1 MGNDIKQWIEID
13 PLDTLFLR
21 GSEPMVAG
29 QNHEVRSVFPPM
41 PSTILGAL
49 RTAILTQRGVD
60 LAEFIKD
67 EESSPVVASL
77 PLLGS
82 AEKSGFAV
90 AGPLIEAEIAG
101 GAREIFLPSPAYWF
115 GGANKN
121 KNIMSVCTAKAGLDE
136 TATIGLVGG
145 SPFPLLVEVP
155 QSTGMKNLYGFWAN
169 AAAFSAVAKGDC
181 QLEIVDDIRILK
193 AGKPAL
199 LQPDALFGREQRT
212 GIALD
217 LSSRRVRKGHLYTS
231 THVRLVSGA
240 RLLVALSAELVPSH
254 LDSEGL
260 LQLGGEQRL
269 SRYRLRKGKVSL
281 PVTATG
287 WAMTLAPIEFRA
299 LRQTRLLDRP
309 RASGPLLRMA
319 GWDMKKQFHKPTVAY
334 LPIGTVIEPGD
345 VSDSLPFGFIAI

>member
-13 PLDTLFLR
+13 PLDTLFFR

-49 RTAILTQRGVD
+49 RTAILAQRGVS
-60 LAEFIKD
+60 LAAFLQH
-67 EESSPVVASL
+67 EESSPVVQSL

-82 AEKSGFAV
+82 AEKSGFTV

-101 GAREIFLPSPAYWF
+101 GARETFLPSPAHWF
-115 GGANKN
+115 GEANKT
-121 KNIMSVCTAKAGLDE
+121 KDIMSVCMAKAGLDE
-136 TATIGLVGG
+136 AATIGLASG
-145 SPFPLLVEVP
+145 SPFPLLVEAP
-155 QSTGMKNLYGFWAN
+155 QSTAMKNLYGFWAN
-169 AAAFSAVAKGDC
+169 AAAFTAVAKGDC
-181 QLEIVDDIRILK
+181 QLDIVDDIRMLR

-217 LSSRRVRKGHLYTS
+217 LASRQVRKGHLYTS

-240 RLLVALSAELVPSH
+240 RLLVALSAELAPSH
-254 LDSEGL
+254 IDTEGL

-269 SRYRLRKGKVSL
+269 ARYRLRQGKVSL

-287 WAMTLAPIEFRA
+287 WAMTLAPMEFGA
-299 LRQTRLLDRP
+299 LRQAGLLDRP

-319 GWDMKKQFHKPTVAY
+319 GWDMKTNFHKPTMAY
-334 LPIGTVIEPGD
+334 LPMGTVIKPGE
-345 VSDSLPFGFIAI
+345 VALSLPFGLIAI